1 VSLLNDIINA
11 HKAPRVEMRRHID
24 NGIAE
29 EQTLFFA
36 FLFGGMNFVSL
47 LPEMAKRAHILDTPL
62 FGLAAQ
68 QLIASVF
75 MMPLLMYGIAAISH
89 FVIERFF
96 GGQGDHIG
104 ARRALFWA
112 GCVTLPILLL
122 SAVVTIFFP
131 PAKTILAL
139 ATTGI
144 FLWQWISNLRELEFG
159 NV

>member
-1 VSLLNDIINA
+1 MSLISDIVA
-11 HKAPRVEMRRHID
+11 AYRAPRREMRRHID
-24 NGIAE
+24 NVIGE

-36 FLFGGMNFVSL
+36 MLFGGMSFIAQ
-47 LPEMAKRAHILDTPL
+47 LPDMAKRAHLTDHNL
-62 FGLAAQ
+62 SDLAAA

-89 FVIERFF
+89 VIVARF

-112 GCVTLPILLL
+112 AVVTVPVLLL
-122 SAVVTIFFP
+122 SALVNTFAPDFRIIGAVITSAVFF
-131 PAKTILAL
+131 
-139 ATTGI
+139 
-144 FLWQWISNLRELEFG
+144 WQWFSNLRELEFG